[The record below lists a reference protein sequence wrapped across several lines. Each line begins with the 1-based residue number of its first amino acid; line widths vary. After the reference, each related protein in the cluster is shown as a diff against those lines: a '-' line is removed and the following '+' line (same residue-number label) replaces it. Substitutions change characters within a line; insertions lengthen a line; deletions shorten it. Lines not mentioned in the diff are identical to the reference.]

1 MLYAIK
7 LGPIETGEG
16 RVNAYVGFTETCALP
31 PILSRRDEEGL
42 EQLAQQALGR
52 ELRCER
58 SLARVGKPPSG
69 LRCPARPA
77 PRAIRV
83 PGRSARDR
91 HPRLRAARDVRIVSV
106 VVGAVV
112 PVAGGRSVVIRLE
125 VRHQGREAETTA
137 HEAMVLEP
145 VVSEAMVPEPT
156 VPEAMPLG
164 AVLPFND
171 AITT

>member
-42 EQLAQQALGR
+42 EQLAQQAQGR

-77 PRAIRV
+77 PLRFSRPRSFS
-83 PGRSARDR
+83 PGPA
-91 HPRLRAARDVRIVSV
+91 PT
-106 VVGAVV
+106 
-112 PVAGGRSVVIRLE
+112 PAGNS
-125 VRHQGREAETTA
+125 
-137 HEAMVLEP
+137 
-145 VVSEAMVPEPT
+145 
-156 VPEAMPLG
+156 
-164 AVLPFND
+164 
-171 AITT
+171 